1 MIKKSLLI
9 AGLGLAIGQGDALAD
24 GHDDTEIGIWG
35 GYHFFGDTNELGTG
49 NGPDLDSELNDGP
62 IFGIRLAKYF
72 VAGLGIEGEL
82 GFGFTGR
89 DDDNAFTMQDEST
102 RFIAWRAHLIWQFG
116 TARIRPFIL
125 VGGGAQTLQGAQART
140 VTNSNGGALTDDTD
154 VTGHAGVGVKLGF
167 GHNWGLRLDARYI
180 LVPSTDGDGV
190 TNDWEGLA
198 GFYRSFGDYTPAP
211 PAAPADA
218 DGDGIADA
226 DDQCPNEAED
236 LDGIDDTD
244 GCPDADV
251 AKDSDGD
258 GVADSDDQCPSEP
271 EDKDGFEDDNGCPD
285 PDNDADGLADAD
297 DKCPTEAEDQNGYED
312 DDGCPDASKDDD
324 GDGVANVADK
334 CPDEAENVNGFEDGD
349 GCKDEIPKK
358 VAKFVGT
365 IKGIKF
371 ASGSAKIRGTTRR
384 TLNQAVKTLNQY
396 PSIGIQVIGHTDDR
410 GDHDSNVELSQQR
423 ADAVRA
429 YIIDKGIAQERITS
443 IGMGPD
449 EPLVPNTTKKNRAQN
464 RRTEF
469 KLAQ

>member
-1 MIKKSLLI
+1 MTNTSGNGLFDDTDLTAH
-9 AGLGLAIGQGDALAD
+9 AGLGL
-24 GHDDTEIGIWG
+24 
-35 GYHFFGDTNELGTG
+35 
-49 NGPDLDSELNDGP
+49 
-62 IFGIRLAKYF
+62 K
-72 VAGLGIEGEL
+72 LGI
-82 GFGFTGR
+82 
-89 DDDNAFTMQDEST
+89 
-102 RFIAWRAHLIWQFG
+102 
-116 TARIRPFIL
+116 
-125 VGGGAQTLQGAQART
+125 
-140 VTNSNGGALTDDTD
+140 
-154 VTGHAGVGVKLGF
+154 GHT
-167 GHNWGLRLDARYI
+167 WGLRVEGRYI
-180 LVPSTDGDGV
+180 LVPSTDGSGL

-198 GFYRSFGDYTPAP
+198 GLYRTFGAYTPAP
-211 PAAPADA
+211 PAPPVDT
-218 DGDGIADA
+218 DGDGIPDA
-226 DDQCPNEAED
+226 DDQCPSEPED

-244 GCPDADV
+244 GCIDKDV
-251 AKDSDGD
+251 AVDGD
-258 GVADSDDQCPSEP
+258 GDGIADGDDQCPSEA
-271 EDKDGFEDDNGCPD
+271 EDKDGFEDENGCPD
-285 PDNDADGLADAD
+285 PDNDADGMADAD
-297 DKCPTEAEDQNGYED
+297 DKCPLEAEDKNGFED
-312 DDGCPDASKDDD
+312 EDGCPDGSKDDD
-324 GDGVANVADK
+324 GDGVANAADK

-396 PSIGIQVIGHTDDR
+396 PSVGIQVIGHTDDR

-429 YIIDKGIAQERITS
+429 YIIDKGIAQERITA